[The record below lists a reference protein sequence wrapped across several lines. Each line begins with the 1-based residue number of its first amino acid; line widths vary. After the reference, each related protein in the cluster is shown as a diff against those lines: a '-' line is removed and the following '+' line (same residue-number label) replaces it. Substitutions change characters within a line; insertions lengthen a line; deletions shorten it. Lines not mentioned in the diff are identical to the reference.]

1 MAKNFLTP
9 IGLVSL
15 PSDPANGVEGQ
26 VYFNTTI
33 DAIKIYV
40 NGAWQELQG
49 GGGSG
54 SAFLNIQTS
63 PATETIVAD
72 STGDTLTLIAGEN
85 ISITAASA
93 SDSITINSTGNYT
106 NVDSI
111 QYPDYIAFDTT
122 PESTSA
128 SVGTIAWD
136 SGDSTLSI
144 QLDGQVN
151 VGLGQEIIIL
161 ANNGE
166 ATTLNKGE
174 VVKLSGAQGQ
184 RPQVT
189 RAYNLNDTGSAL
201 TIGIVAENITAG
213 GEGFVVTQ
221 GIIKNI
227 NTNAFN
233 EGDILYLSASAG
245 VLSTVKPQAPNHYV
259 FVGVVLK
266 KNAVSG
272 RIYVKPQNG
281 YELDELHDVR
291 ITSVAD
297 GDIVIWNS
305 ASSLWLNSPKQ
316 NIINTASVAAY
327 GSASAYTDSQINALT
342 TSDIEEGSNLYYTN
356 TRGLTTAS
364 TALVHG
370 NHTNITASY
379 NSASNQIILVGTG
392 GGGAGGDGASVIYST
407 EQPDTSQLSIGDIW
421 VDSNASVGYSGSSA
435 PYVNQLTFWLE
446 DNYGNLLPDADNIYS
461 VGSSA
466 FRVKDLYLG
475 PNSLYIKSPNSNTNI
490 PITIDSNND
499 VRFNESKL
507 ITLNN
512 AESLLQYASQAY
524 ARSASANAFN
534 SASAYTSTQLASIDL
549 SSTIQTAS
557 AAAVNYLID
566 GAPAALN
573 TLNELAEALNDNAD
587 ILDLYL
593 TQSSASTQYEKVIP
607 YSTSEPS
614 TPNTGDMWVDSNSQ
628 PPALKVY
635 NGSAW
640 VQLGAAV
647 DDSQAIIAGR
657 MFA

>member
-1 MAKNFLTP
+1 MAKKFLTP

-15 PSDPANGVEGQ
+15 PSDPADGIEGQ
-26 VYFNTTI
+26 LYFNTTSDI
-33 DAIKIYV
+33 IKVYA
-40 NGAWQELQG
+40 NGSWAVLQG
-49 GGGSG
+49 GGS
-54 SAFLNIQTS
+54 NQ
-63 PATETIVAD
+63 
-72 STGDTLTLIAGEN
+72 DT
-85 ISITAASA
+85 
-93 SDSITINSTGNYT
+93 
-106 NVDSI
+106 
-111 QYPDYIAFDTT
+111 
-122 PESTSA
+122 
-128 SVGTIAWD
+128 
-136 SGDSTLSI
+136 
-144 QLDGQVN
+144 
-151 VGLGQEIIIL
+151 
-161 ANNGE
+161 
-166 ATTLNKGE
+166 
-174 VVKLSGAQGQ
+174 
-184 RPQVT
+184 
-189 RAYNLNDTGSAL
+189 
-201 TIGIVAENITAG
+201 
-213 GEGFVVTQ
+213 
-221 GIIKNI
+221 
-227 NTNAFN
+227 
-233 EGDILYLSASAG
+233 
-245 VLSTVKPQAPNHYV
+245 
-259 FVGVVLK
+259 
-266 KNAVSG
+266 
-272 RIYVKPQNG
+272 
-281 YELDELHDVR
+281 
-291 ITSVAD
+291 
-297 GDIVIWNS
+297 
-305 ASSLWLNSPKQ
+305 
-316 NIINTASVAAY
+316 INTASAAAFN
-327 GSASAYTDSQINALT
+327 SASANTVSQINALT
-342 TSDIEEGSNLYYTN
+342 TSDIEEGSRLYYTN

-379 NSASNQIILVGTG
+379 NSGNNQIILTGTA
-392 GGGAGGDGASVIYST
+392 GGGAGGGDGASVIYST

-446 DNYGNLLPDADNIYS
+446 DNYGNLLPDADNVYS

-499 VRFNESKL
+499 VRFNGSKL

-593 TQSSASTQYEKVIP
+593 TQSSASTQYEKAIP